1 VGSDTRVPSTKR
13 GASKRRR
20 RRRTE
25 EPHVFAR
32 GEWWHGYYDEGR
44 RESLGTKDHA
54 EALGRFAERLAELR
68 RAGPARAALDGALI
82 DLVREYTSAPHGW
95 TARTLHTAKL
105 RCAAF
110 VEAMHGL
117 GVEAASQVTPAVLDG
132 WRERRMAA
140 AGRATILRDESAVR
154 AMFKWCRAR
163 GLVSVDPFEGRP
175 PIRTPKRRA
184 RRTVPTPAQVL
195 AVATW
200 LEEHDE
206 VGAALALRVGLSTG
220 LRLDEL
226 RHLQLVDVGERWV
239 TVRPED
245 GAAAEAWTTKG
256 YLERSIPVEPAV
268 AELARAF
275 VLWRE
280 SPRVMR
286 WGPRKGQVR
295 AHRSRT
301 KALTAGWLAKT
312 IDRAR
317 KALAK
322 QTPAVEVAQFRPH
335 DLRRLFVTMC
345 SRAGVPLDVV
355 QRWVGHADLVTTQGY
370 LVTLVSDAD
379 LRAPALGV

>member
-1 VGSDTRVPSTKR
+1 MDGDTRVPSAKR
-13 GASKRRR
+13 SSSKRRR
-20 RRRTE
+20 D
-25 EPHVFAR
+25 EPHTYLR
-32 GEWWHGYYDEGR
+32 GEWWWAFLGERR
-44 RESLGTKDHA
+44 RESLGTQDA
-54 EALGRFAERLAELR
+54 TEAARRFAERLEELR
-68 RAGPARAALDGALI
+68 RAGPARPQVSLSLI
-82 DLVREYTSAPHGW
+82 ELARDFTSAPHGW
-95 TARTLHTAKL
+95 TARTLHTMKL
-105 RCAAF
+105 RCASF
-110 VEAMHGL
+110 VEAMHTL
-117 GVEAASQVTPAVLDG
+117 GVEGASDVTPAVLDG
-132 WRERRMAA
+132 WRERRMRTAA
-140 AGRATILRDESAVR
+140 RATILRDESAIR
-154 AMFKWCRAR
+154 ALFKWALSRELVEATPFARRA
-163 GLVSVDPFEGRP
+163 

-195 AVATW
+195 AVAEW

-206 VGAALALRVGLSTG
+206 LGAALAIRVGLSTG

-226 RHLQLVDVGERWV
+226 RHLQLADVGERSV

-256 YLERSIPVEPAV
+256 YLERVIPVEPAV

-280 SPRVMR
+280 APRIVK
-286 WGPRKGQVR
+286 WGKRRGLER
-295 AHRSRT
+295 THRSRT
-301 KALTAGWLAKT
+301 KALTAGWLADT

-317 KALAK
+317 RALAA
-322 QTPAVEVAQFRPH
+322 QTPAVEVPRFRPH

-355 QRWVGHADLVTTQGY
+355 QRWVGHADLTTTQGY